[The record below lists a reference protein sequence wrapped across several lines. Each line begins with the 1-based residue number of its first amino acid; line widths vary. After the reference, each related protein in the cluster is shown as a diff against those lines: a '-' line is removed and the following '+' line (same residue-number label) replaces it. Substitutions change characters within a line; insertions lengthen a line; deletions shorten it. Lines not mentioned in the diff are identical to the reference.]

1 MATRSLLNAMIYEL
15 LVIYFHTVTGV
26 TSMFFVLHG
35 GAVKL

>member
-1 MATRSLLNAMIYEL
+1 MPTHSLLNTMIYEL

-26 TSMFFVLHG
+26 TSMLFVLHG